1 MSKLPNIQILRAL
14 AAFSVVV
21 YHSGIESTS
30 VCNNTNQGCTYD
42 IWVGG
47 YGVGLFF
54 LISGFIMVAT
64 SWNSFGKPR
73 AALDFMRRRLIR
85 IVPLYWLLT
94 TIAVVG
100 VFFVPTMLNVPVL
113 DPLYV
118 AASYLFIPVTR
129 VNGLVR
135 PIANLGWTLNLEMM
149 FYVVF
154 TVSLFFTRR
163 VGLFLS
169 VGFLLAFTVLQTTGL
184 FAANGAM
191 ASIPLNFW
199 ADPIILNFIVGMI
212 VAVFY
217 VQGARCS
224 QFTSYILIAV
234 SIILSYFAY
243 LMDATIMTYPENH
256 IISRLANGIPAVFL
270 FLGCT
275 MGPQLNQVRTMWR
288 GLLLIGD
295 ASYSLYLIHP
305 FALRAFGKIWT
316 KAIGRELPVW
326 SFTIACLMLALAIG
340 LICYYVAERPLLNY
354 FNRFLPHRKNP
365 VTALNPLVG
374 PAGLEPATKRL

>member
-47 YGVGLFF
+47 YGV
-54 LISGFIMVAT
+54 
-64 SWNSFGKPR
+64 GKPR